1 MGPSICCQVSQEDH
15 LHLKI
20 KHMVGRVILLGVP
33 VDVPFGWP
41 LPSVSTEWL
50 RVSQGA
56 NWTVPP
62 CQVEWKAKKF
72 WLKWTWR
79 RKLQCLQL
87 DFSTFQCLYL
97 DFPSSCLLLL
107 LLLLILFLCILLL
120 IPFVRDSLHHLF
132 LLLCASDFLRSLAV
146 FFARDVSSH
155 FQVRHLAGVLP
166 QHHSLVWRISLRKI
180 HPWASSSVFRSC
192 KCSDKL
198 INSCKHRNWPKTL
211 SESRTD
217 AKCENE
223 VKWTSL
229 PSHRSPD
236 RWWCRLWKLFLSKEH
251 RLPKGLTNWN
261 GILMHFPSSLRHQKL
276 HTSYQLQTS
285 HLFGDE
291 SRCPGARESQNL
303 SHSRQKETKD
313 FSNA

>member
-211 SESRTD
+211 SESRRD

-223 VKWTSL
+223 VSQEPRQMVMQVVKALPFKRTSASKRSDKLKWHFDAFSIFLEAPKTPHQL
-229 PSHRSPD
+229 PVANFTLVWWWKQMSRSQRITKSKPQPSKGNE
-236 RWWCRLWKLFLSKEH
+236 RL
-251 RLPKGLTNWN
+251 
-261 GILMHFPSSLRHQKL
+261 
-276 HTSYQLQTS
+276 
-285 HLFGDE
+285 
-291 SRCPGARESQNL
+291 
-303 SHSRQKETKD
+303 
-313 FSNA
+313 